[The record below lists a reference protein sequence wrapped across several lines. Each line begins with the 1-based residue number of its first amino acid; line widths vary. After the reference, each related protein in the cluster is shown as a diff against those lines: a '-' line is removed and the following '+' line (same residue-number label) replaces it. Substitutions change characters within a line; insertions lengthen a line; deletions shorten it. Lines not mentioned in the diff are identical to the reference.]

1 MFYSDDGRV
10 NVVEPGGPAAR
21 AGIEPGDRIVFAE
34 MPAASRLL
42 AIEQMNPAGD
52 VLQFTIERRGQS
64 HTVSLQLI
72 APISFDFVSLI
83 KRPIA
88 ALLCLLSGALLFLR
102 PQRATWAFFLYAWVW
117 RLTYSTA
124 P

>member
-1 MFYSDDGRV
+1 MARVLAVALTLLALLYAASSAWGLAHRGEPGMFYSDDGRV

-64 HTVSLQLI
+64 HTESLQLI

-88 ALLCLLSGALLFLR
+88 ALL
-102 PQRATWAFFLYAWVW
+102 
-117 RLTYSTA
+117 
-124 P
+124 